1 MYNYISHKHYTIIL
15 NDCSNII
22 EVLNMPRQKTAA
34 DERYNE
40 RRRAARAAARAEG
53 RRLASDE
60 AYNARRRLQREA
72 ARVEKQA
79 AAAGGV
85 YGERL
90 GALAGELRDK
100 ASNLYSPTGEYRQDL
115 IRQSQNVRG
124 MSEERQTD
132 ILLSSNIGSRIYA
145 GTKEIWKDVDPNKRE
160 DAIIKAFGV
169 RSMLDVLKVIEN
181 QIGELLYSD
190 DTPENYDIASLTIMA
205 MVA

>member
-1 MYNYISHKHYTIIL
+1 
-15 NDCSNII
+15 
-22 EVLNMPRQKTAA
+22 MPRAKTAA

-53 RRLASDE
+53 RRIASDE

-90 GALAGELRDK
+90 GALAGELREK
-100 ASNLYSPTGEYRQDL
+100 VSNLYSPTGEYRQDL

-145 GTKEIWKDVDPNKRE
+145 GTKEIWKDADPNKRE